1 MRTEEEIKILL
12 NELENAVDVDS
23 DEYYKV
29 EDDKDFKYLCN
40 VMDAFGWVLGE
51 ISTGAFKSDSYINLD
66 SIRRK
71 TKGK

>member
-51 ISTGAFKSDSYINLD
+51 ISSEDFKSDSYINLD
-66 SIRRK
+66 RIREK
-71 TKGK
+71 AKGK